1 MNGIKTWIRTV
12 AVALLIAMVY
22 YFAGYRIVYSIVMTG
37 AKEDAAFAIK
47 HHGALNRLTMSCKEY
62 AGLSWTEKNKE
73 FTYNGQLFDMVSM
86 QKSGDSV
93 ILTVYNDKNETRWAK
108 AMNDFVK
115 ELFPSEKNKNT
126 DPAEGFMSAFQKEY
140 TPLEKVK
147 IGYAPETTKVFY
159 DTERSTRIPLLLI
172 KPIWHPPAA

>member
-1 MNGIKTWIRTV
+1 MNGVKTWIRAV
-12 AVALLIAMVY
+12 AVTLLIAMVY
-22 YFAGYRIVYSIVMTG
+22 YFAGYRIVYSIVMHG
-37 AKEDAAFAIK
+37 AKDDAAFAIK
-47 HHGALNRLTMSCKEY
+47 HHGTLTKLTITGAEY
-62 AGLSWTEKNKE
+62 TNLSWTEKNKE
-73 FTYNGQLFDMVSM
+73 FTYNEQRYDLVGV

-93 ILTVYNDKNETRWAK
+93 VLTVYNDKNETHWAK

-115 ELFPSEKNKNT
+115 ELFPSEKSKNT

-159 DTERSTRIPLLLI
+159 DTERSTRIPLLII

>member
-1 MNGIKTWIRTV
+1 MNGIKTWIRAV
-12 AVALLIAMVY
+12 AVTLLIAMVY
-22 YFAGYRIVYSIVMTG
+22 YFAGYRIVYSIVMHG

-47 HHGALNRLTMSCKEY
+47 HHGTLGKLTISAAEY
-62 AGLSWTEKNKE
+62 ANLGWTEKNKE
-73 FTYNGQLFDMVSM
+73 FTYNEQRYDLVSM

-93 ILTVYNDKNETRWAK
+93 VLTVYNDKNETRWGK

-115 ELFPSEKNKNT
+115 ELFPSEKSKNT

-140 TPLEKVK
+140 TPLEKIK

-159 DTERSTRIPLLLI
+159 DTERSSRIPLLI
-172 KPIWHPPAA
+172 SKPIWHPPAA